1 MDPKMQVSSETII
14 CVHFVD
20 GKMTLPDCKKKLVIF
35 KQFDIQDLFDLYV
48 GRYLQVDPAE

>member
-1 MDPKMQVSSETII
+1 MDPKRQVSSETII